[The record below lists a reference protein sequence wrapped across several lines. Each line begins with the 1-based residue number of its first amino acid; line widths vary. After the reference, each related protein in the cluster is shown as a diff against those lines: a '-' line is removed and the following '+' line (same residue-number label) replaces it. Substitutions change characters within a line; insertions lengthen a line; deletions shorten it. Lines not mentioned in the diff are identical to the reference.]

1 MESMK
6 LLMICFV
13 SSLYLVLAKLM
24 QEQYTATHPHL
35 EIMVRITWCSSSLLC
50 MWDYKGK
57 NTLPL
62 NPHHEGAHREYHP
75 QHVHVIW
82 KTFSLKLVSQE
93 EDPTWSEIV
102 TWGVFPVFTLSACS
116 YHRLPTY
123 SQLGNHGSEVLIS
136 CHYCWQSDNSFLP
149 EVRHICRSSLA
160 AWGQLLLRSAA
171 FSSERDLSK

>member
-1 MESMK
+1 
-6 LLMICFV
+6 MICLV

-82 KTFSLKLVSQE
+82 KCFLSKWFRKKKILPGVRSSL
-93 EDPTWSEIV
+93 
-102 TWGVFPVFTLSACS
+102 GA
-116 YHRLPTY
+116 
-123 SQLGNHGSEVLIS
+123 
-136 CHYCWQSDNSFLP
+136 SFLSSPWALAATTACQLIVNLAIMDQRCIFLATTAGNLTTSRLWKKQHIP

-171 FSSERDLSK
+171 LSSEKDLSK